1 MRVFLT
7 GVSCVGKTTIGRR
20 VAELLGVKFFDL
32 DHEIESFFGTSI
44 ERLQKKFRTIHSYRK
59 EAARALVHLL
69 NRPDSRDS
77 VIALPPSGLMGG
89 YLEVLKKSSG
99 ITVALNDKPENIL
112 ERITFYDIDSKP
124 IEKNLTADE
133 KRLYLREIKKDIT
146 YFRKSYERADLQ
158 VDISGLNIEQAAGKV
173 KEALEV
179 IDKAAREHGKSEQVH
194 ARRTG
199 NRRRA
204 SPPVIQSFT
213 IS

>member
-1 MRVFLT
+1 
-7 GVSCVGKTTIGRR
+7 

-44 ERLQKKFRTIHSYRK
+44 ERLQKMFRTIHSYRK
-59 EAARALVHLL
+59 EGARALVHLL

-124 IEKNLTADE
+124 IEKELTAHE
-133 KRLYLREIKKDIT
+133 KHLHLREIKKDIT
-146 YFRKSYERADLQ
+146 YFRKTYERADLQ
-158 VDISGLNIEQAAGKV
+158 VDISGLDIEQAAGKV

-179 IDKAAREHGKSEQVH
+179 IDKAPREHGKSEQMH
-194 ARRTG
+194 ARGRG
-199 NRRRA
+199 IAGVPPRR
-204 SPPVIQSFT
+204 
-213 IS
+213 